1 MHSLNSVYLYCNCTY
16 ARAGISTLVCC
27 YSPPQA
33 FAANM
38 ARQHYLL
45 VIKRKA
51 FHAMRRMIEN
61 KWRSRVERACKNK
74 AQDVCMDLTAQYEA
88 QINEVSQVTLIIKHG
103 VHLVRLSC
111 NVYKF
116 SYLVTQAKQVRLFAY
131 FGLHMKSR
139 N

>member
-1 MHSLNSVYLYCNCTY
+1 MCSCWHVD
-16 ARAGISTLVCC
+16 GVCC
-27 YSPPQA
+27 CSPPQA

-88 QINEVSQVTLIIKHG
+88 QINEVSGSHCLQK
-103 VHLVRLSC
+103 VR
-111 NVYKF
+111 YK
-116 SYLVTQAKQVRLFAY
+116 
-131 FGLHMKSR
+131 
-139 N
+139 

>member
-1 MHSLNSVYLYCNCTY
+1 MCSCWHVD
-16 ARAGISTLVCC
+16 GVCC
-27 YSPPQA
+27 CSPPQA

-74 AQDVCMDLTAQYEA
+74 AQDVCMDLN
-88 QINEVSQVTLIIKHG
+88 I
-103 VHLVRLSC
+103 HLFHFLNKDSSITVVAFHR
-111 NVYKF
+111 
-116 SYLVTQAKQVRLFAY
+116 
-131 FGLHMKSR
+131 
-139 N
+139 